1 MVGGTIRVGAGGPV
15 IRMPPGAADAFSRSR
30 SLSETEG
37 ILKAAL
43 AQLDATVGDKA
54 KNLKKLERAV
64 TGAKADLFL
73 AGELFLTGY
82 MARDAFAQLAEPLD
96 GPSVQAVQAI
106 AAEHGTHVLFGMP
119 EREAGTQ
126 RLFNAAVLVAPDGK
140 VAAYRKVY
148 PANFGPFEEG
158 LYFARGED
166 LTIVDTKIGR
176 IALLICY
183 DSFFPELA
191 KAYAIEGAQL
201 LAIISASPA
210 TSKPFFDKIL
220 PARAI
225 ENAMP
230 LVYANLVG
238 TELNVVFQGGTQAI
252 GPRGENLGR
261 AEDFVESTIIADLDL
276 RDVPTARAFRPTL
289 RDTRKEFWEPVA
301 PTIPMRRA

>member
-1 MVGGTIRVGAGGPV
+1 M
-15 IRMPPGAADAFSRSR
+15 
-30 SLSETEG
+30 
-37 ILKAAL
+37 KAAL
-43 AQLDATVGDKA
+43 AQLDPTVGDKA

-64 TGAKADLFL
+64 VGAKADLLL

-96 GPSVQAVQAI
+96 GPSVGAVQAI

-119 EREAGTQ
+119 ERDAGTQ
-126 RLFNAAVLVAPDGK
+126 RLFNSAVLVAPDGK

-230 LVYANLVG
+230 LVYTNLVG
-238 TELNVVFQGGTQAI
+238 TELNIVFQGGTQAI
-252 GPRGENLGR
+252 GPRGETLGR
-261 AEDFVESTIIADLDL
+261 AEDFVESTVLADVDL
-276 RDVPTARAFRPTL
+276 RDVSTARTFRPTL

-301 PTIPMRRA
+301 PTIPVRRA

>member
-1 MVGGTIRVGAGGPV
+1 MRV
-15 IRMPPGAADAFSRSR
+15 
-30 SLSETEG
+30 
-37 ILKAAL
+37 AL
-43 AQLDATVGDKA
+43 AQLDPTVGDKA
-54 KNLKKLERAV
+54 KNLKKLEAAV
-64 TGAKADLFL
+64 ASAQADLL
-73 AGELFLTGY
+73 LTGELFLSGY
-82 MARDAFAQLAEPLD
+82 MARDAFAHLAEPLD
-96 GPSVQAVQAI
+96 GPAVKAATSI
-106 AAEHGTHVLFGMP
+106 AQEHSTHLIFGMP
-119 EREAGTQ
+119 EREESTK
-126 RLFNAAVLVAPDGK
+126 RLFNTSVLVAPDGK

-201 LAIISASPA
+201 LAIISASPS
-210 TSKPFFDKIL
+210 TSKPLFDKIL

-230 LVYANLVG
+230 LVYTNLVG
-238 TELNVVFQGGTQAI
+238 TELNIVFQGGTQAI
-252 GPRGENLGR
+252 GPRGENLGQ
-261 AEDFVESTIIADLDL
+261 AEDFVESTVIADVDL
-276 RDVPTARAFRPTL
+276 RDVPTARTFRPTL

-301 PTIPMRRA
+301 PTIPVRRA